1 VVLVEQSHSYQVELR
16 EEPQELLVVDKV
28 VRVGLMLHH
37 ISGPVVVAVVLT
49 VVVFQVLEVM
59 AETTVVVAE
68 EEEPHLTVSQLKVVV
83 LVPVV

>member
-1 VVLVEQSHSYQVELR
+1 VVLVEQSHSYQVELP